1 MQTTCETISLSNALR
16 YPCTNS
22 VNDFNSTA
30 LQAKQVKKRKMTRN
44 NTTSASATIVVLQII
59 ALVLSFSLTTNCL
72 SLEDRLEKL
81 TQEFVIISINKV
93 SLFLLFQNTL
103 KISNVLFAYYIQ
115 IFNDKANDRAKMTE
129 VLAAKDARLEELE
142 SKVKQLGELESKVTQ
157 LEGKVTRLEEK
168 EMQELLI
175 EKFKKEREIGSVI
188 GDNSVG
194 RSVFSPRTCGELR
207 ASDPSLNSGM
217 HWIDPDGQGVG
228 DDPIYVYCDMTTGII
243 TFIIEFV
250 YVSFL

>member
-30 LQAKQVKKRKMTRN
+30 LQAKQVKKRKLTRN

-93 SLFLLFQNTL
+93 SFAASQNTL
-103 KISNVLFAYYIQ
+103 KVSYVFASY
-115 IFNDKANDRAKMTE
+115 
-129 VLAAKDARLEELE
+129 
-142 SKVKQLGELESKVTQ
+142 
-157 LEGKVTRLEEK
+157 
-168 EMQELLI
+168 
-175 EKFKKEREIGSVI
+175 
-188 GDNSVG
+188 
-194 RSVFSPRTCGELR
+194 
-207 ASDPSLNSGM
+207 
-217 HWIDPDGQGVG
+217 
-228 DDPIYVYCDMTTGII
+228 
-243 TFIIEFV
+243 
-250 YVSFL
+250 